1 MVRSFQKI
9 KCTESYGWPPPPEHE
24 YKDMDSN
31 KLLLTFHV
39 TINNI
44 TNKIYIFGPD
54 LSGVRG
60 KTVRYNPRRAEM
72 E

>member
-1 MVRSFQKI
+1 MV
-9 KCTESYGWPPPPEHE
+9 GHLLEHE

-31 KLLLTFHV
+31 KLLPTFHV

-44 TNKIYIFGPD
+44 TNKIYIYGTD
-54 LSGVRG
+54 LSVVRG
-60 KTVRYNPRRAEM
+60 KTVSHNSSRVYM